1 MRTSS
6 QDALMKKFGVSQED
20 IKTSQLLFQEMCPR
34 PSVCACNPNR
44 RVTKEKAEALL
55 GYSVERLQRS
65 KALKVLGTS
74 EDMIEEENC
83 KNLGSLGVAGRRRS
97 FVIQDDSGSEGGNKY
112 DLGKALKK
120 SRKRTRGSFEFEKKH
135 KGHFAMDRK
144 NKKNDDTSDI
154 GVSSLRTLEGT
165 INGLQSELQ
174 CAKREISELKRRVE
188 ELERREQSAI

>member
-1 MRTSS
+1 MPKSS

-34 PSVCACNPNR
+34 PSVCACNSSR
-44 RVTKEKAEALL
+44 RTTGQKAEALL

-97 FVIQDDSGSEGGNKY
+97 FIIQDDSDSEGGRKY
-112 DLGKALKK
+112 DLGKASKK
-120 SRKRTRGSFEFEKKH
+120 SRKRNRGSFEYEKKL
-135 KGHFAMDRK
+135 KGHLAMDEK
-144 NKKNDDTSDI
+144 NKKNADTSNLSI
-154 GVSSLRTLEGT
+154 SSLRSLEGN
-165 INGLQSELQ
+165 INGLRSELQ
-174 CAKREISELKRRVE
+174 CAKKEISELKRRLE
-188 ELERREQSAI
+188 ELERREQSLI